1 MQNKERTSQNTKLF
15 TLGFYP
21 KCPFYKAVPVLIILL
36 LISLGTWGI
45 YYFYPFIAFGYLIFS
60 LLFYFLIMP
69 ITMCKY
75 CYFSVSEPV
84 NDLHTG
90 NRGKKLLTVE
100 AWTKS
105 HLHKHVGQKYWT
117 ILMTIIWFSPIILS
131 IFSFFSNFSIFALI
145 SLVSFIVV
153 LIGNYYFMLYV
164 KCPKCPIR
172 EQCHSSF

>member
-1 MQNKERTSQNTKLF
+1 
-15 TLGFYP
+15 
-21 KCPFYKAVPVLIILL
+21 
-36 LISLGTWGI
+36 
-45 YYFYPFIAFGYLIFS
+45 
-60 LLFYFLIMP
+60 MP
-69 ITMCKY
+69 LTMCKY
-75 CYFSVSEPV
+75 CYFSVSE
-84 NDLHTG
+84 T

-117 ILMTIIWFSPIILS
+117 ILMTIIWFSPIILT

-145 SLVSFIVV
+145 SLVSFIGV

-172 EQCHSSF
+172 EQYHSSF